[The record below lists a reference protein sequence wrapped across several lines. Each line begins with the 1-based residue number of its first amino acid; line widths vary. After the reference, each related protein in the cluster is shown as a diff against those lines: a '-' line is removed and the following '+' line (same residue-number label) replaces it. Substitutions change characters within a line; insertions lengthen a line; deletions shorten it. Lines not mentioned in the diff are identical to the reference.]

1 MEWRGSSMLKVLHE
15 IMPIKNLYFYSSLI
29 NSVFQITTCCHWNT
43 LQAALQCKWL
53 HSSHVIHCK
62 WCMLECG
69 GIFIL
74 SCIDLCY
81 ERCHIHVFSAGRNSA
96 VHCRL
101 SRVGVRLWM
110 AWVDGTMLPA
120 LSLWH
125 FHVERRSWKEER
137 NKPTS
142 SPRPARPAWSLVQ
155 KVAREASIP
164 SVCVRVIGSVCH
176 ATLFLC
182 WLMLHLS
189 REGLEPFVWWVLL
202 HFRWFCIIINYVK
215 CYYMGF
221 WGI

>member
-1 MEWRGSSMLKVLHE
+1 MEWRGSCMLKVLHE
-15 IMPIKNLYFYSSLI
+15 TMLIKNLYFYSSLI
-29 NSVFQITTCCHWNT
+29 NNVFQRTTFCHRNT
-43 LQAALQCKWL
+43 LQAALQCKCL

-81 ERCHIHVFSAGRNSA
+81 ERCHIHVFLAGRNSA

-110 AWVDGTMLPA
+110 AWVDRTMLPA

-125 FHVERRSWKEER
+125 FHIERRSWKEER

-142 SPRPARPAWSLVQ
+142 SSLRPARPAWSLVQ

-164 SVCVRVIGSVCH
+164 SVCVRVIASVCH

-189 REGLEPFVWWVLL
+189 REGLEPYVWWVLL
-202 HFRWFCIIINYVK
+202 HFRSFY
-215 CYYMGF
+215 
-221 WGI
+221 GILYHY